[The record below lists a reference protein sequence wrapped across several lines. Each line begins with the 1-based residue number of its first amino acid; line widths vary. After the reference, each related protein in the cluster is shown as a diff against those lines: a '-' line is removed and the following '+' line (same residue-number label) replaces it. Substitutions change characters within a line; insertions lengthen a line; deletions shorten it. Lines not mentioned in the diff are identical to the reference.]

1 MITFAELKE
10 LHGGSREQHLFE
22 YLSTVLEPSPPLKTL
37 LVPQL
42 SRDLT
47 GSSYTE
53 CLDAA
58 RDIVDAWDVENKAL
72 FVNSHP
78 RIGQVSGLSALS
90 AAEQAAKRTPE
101 DVLQRWEQRC

>member
-1 MITFAELKE
+1 MIAFDELKE
-10 LHGGSREQHLFE
+10 LNESSRQEHIFE
-22 YLSTVLEPSPPLKTL
+22 FLSTVLEPSPPLKSL

-42 SRDLT
+42 SEDLK
-47 GSSYTE
+47 GSSYLE
-53 CLDAA
+53 CLDTAKDLVNTWTIA
-58 RDIVDAWDVENKAL
+58 DKAL

-101 DVLQRWEQRC
+101 DLLQRYL